1 MRKNRK
7 RAANLFLFP
16 RLALPITK
24 KDRTSITD
32 NQQTLGISMRPALS
46 SIGTAA
52 RLPARTTRAVPTLVA
67 AALLASTATA
77 AHAQQPDLTA
87 GRALF
92 VKRCSVCHGEKADGN
107 SNLARMLD
115 PKPANLLVSK
125 LDSVARNQIIRKGG
139 AAVGRSPVMP
149 NWEAELSEAELRDV
163 IGYVASLPPARPIA
177 ATDADRI
184 GQANS
189 GEPR

>member
-1 MRKNRK
+1 
-7 RAANLFLFP
+7 LFLFP
-16 RLALPITK
+16 RLSLPITE
-24 KDRTSITD
+24 KDRSSIKD
-32 NQQTLGISMRPALS
+32 NQQLPALS
-46 SIGTAA
+46 MRLALTPLGTAA
-52 RLPARTTRAVPTLVA
+52 RLARRGSRAAPSVVA
-67 AALLASTATA
+67 AVLLASIQMA

-107 SNLARMLD
+107 SNLAKMLD

-125 LDSVARNQIIRKGG
+125 LDSAARNQIIRKGG
-139 AAVGRSPVMP
+139 AAVGRSSVMP

-163 IGYVASLPPARPIA
+163 IGYVATLPPARPVA
-177 ATDADRI
+177 APDKDRV

>member
-1 MRKNRK
+1 
-7 RAANLFLFP
+7 
-16 RLALPITK
+16 
-24 KDRTSITD
+24 
-32 NQQTLGISMRPALS
+32 MRPALS

-52 RLPARTTRAVPTLVA
+52 RLPAIVA
-67 AALLASTATA
+67 AALLASVATA
-77 AHAQQPDLTA
+77 AHAQQPDLAA

-125 LDSVARNQIIRKGG
+125 LDSAARNQIIRKGG

-149 NWEAELSEAELRDV
+149 NWEAELSEAELRNV
-163 IGYVASLPPARPIA
+163 IDYVASLPPARPVA
-177 ATDADRI
+177 APQADRI

-189 GEPR
+189 GELR

>member
-1 MRKNRK
+1 
-7 RAANLFLFP
+7 
-16 RLALPITK
+16 
-24 KDRTSITD
+24 
-32 NQQTLGISMRPALS
+32 MRPALS

-52 RLPARTTRAVPTLVA
+52 RRPARTSRAAPTVAA
-67 AALLASTATA
+67 AALLASIATA
-77 AHAQQPDLTA
+77 AHAQQPDLLA

-92 VKRCSVCHGEKADGN
+92 VKRCAVCHGEKADGN

-115 PKPANLLVSK
+115 PKPANLLASK

-149 NWEAELSEAELRDV
+149 NWEAELSEGELRDV
-163 IGYVASLPPARPIA
+163 IGYVASLPAARPLA
-177 ATDADRI
+177 APPVDHV
-184 GQANS
+184 GQANP